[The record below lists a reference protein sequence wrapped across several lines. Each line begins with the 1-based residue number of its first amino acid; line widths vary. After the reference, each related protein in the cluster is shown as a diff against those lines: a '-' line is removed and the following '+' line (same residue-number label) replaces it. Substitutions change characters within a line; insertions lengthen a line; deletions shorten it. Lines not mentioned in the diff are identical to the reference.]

1 MIYLKMKM
9 LRNPLNSLER
19 THARSFNFW
28 IGWSNQTSNL
38 DTADCVKP
46 YCQKPTIAQ
55 TQMKR
60 SVGMRREKTK

>member
-9 LRNPLNSLER
+9 LRNPLSSLAR
-19 THARSFNFW
+19 THARSFNSW

-46 YCQKPTIAQ
+46 YCQRPTMAQ
-55 TQMKR
+55 TLMKR
-60 SVGMRREKTK
+60 SVEMRRGKTK